1 MEARSGNVEVSRAG
15 ARLGEVGSSD
25 VDLVAR
31 MATTRRDLKV
41 WETDFLRAHGRQ
53 PNKDDAAAAPGVKE
67 MYGLYRSLK
76 SKLDKEN
83 AGNARAGL
91 AKPDP
96 SAAQPSGRPLVEA
109 RGGVA
114 SPRRDLA
121 RKPSAA
127 PARVPVA
134 SRLPVAADS
143 SDDEEDVVDAT
154 PVKAP
159 TRVQPMRAAKSP
171 SKSPMADPRSLPK
184 PRASRASPRRS
195 PKALRALFP
204 DAKALAGAADAAAL
218 PPRVAK
224 KHAAR
229 AKPANAFGRLA
240 GGFGGDGLETR
251 GGGDF
256 ARLAEAKKQ
265 NAFEPLLCDARGVL
279 DDGVLDIGD
288 AAPAMTLS
296 NLLAREP
303 ARRRGGGGG
312 ASKPPEPSAAATA
325 SAAACRETGGEGR
338 RDEAEPSFG
347 GSPKARGGSMRRR
360 PRRGRDASGDG
371 GGGGGFRRRGGARGG
386 GGGAAA
392 RSRGGSNPRPSER
405 RGGRFRR
412 PSTRH
417 LETLETRRRLGG

>member
-91 AKPDP
+91 AKPDT

-109 RGGVA
+109 RRGVA

-143 SDDEEDVVDAT
+143 SDDDEDVVDAT

-159 TRVQPMRAAKSP
+159 ARVQPMRAAKSP
-171 SKSPMADPRSLPK
+171 SKSPTP
-184 PRASRASPRRS
+184 
-195 PKALRALFP
+195 
-204 DAKALAGAADAAAL
+204 
-218 PPRVAK
+218 
-224 KHAAR
+224 
-229 AKPANAFGRLA
+229 
-240 GGFGGDGLETR
+240 
-251 GGGDF
+251 
-256 ARLAEAKKQ
+256 
-265 NAFEPLLCDARGVL
+265 
-279 DDGVLDIGD
+279 
-288 AAPAMTLS
+288 
-296 NLLAREP
+296 
-303 ARRRGGGGG
+303 
-312 ASKPPEPSAAATA
+312 ATA
-325 SAAACRETGGEGR
+325 
-338 RDEAEPSFG
+338 
-347 GSPKARGGSMRRR
+347 
-360 PRRGRDASGDG
+360 
-371 GGGGGFRRRGGARGG
+371 
-386 GGGAAA
+386 
-392 RSRGGSNPRPSER
+392 
-405 RGGRFRR
+405 
-412 PSTRH
+412 
-417 LETLETRRRLGG
+417 